1 MAIMKS
7 LLFIGIFF
15 LVFSLSAEDILFQR
29 NFCAAE
35 DLKGIDSI
43 HGAQIVSGSGLRFTV
58 PEDAVK
64 PHNTASVPLLGDMIR
79 NHRITVSA
87 EVKVAL
93 GAPEKRWLGAW
104 LAVWAGGGKG
114 TENVWKRQYIGT
126 GKQDWKKVTFSCDIP
141 DTVTRGYLEFGIN
154 GARGTVC
161 FRNLKIT
168 ADAVLLPLEQVANWG
183 FADRTAGDGKG
194 GWHDQGAVQ
203 DASGFPVGRK
213 TFANVP
219 FRVLDP
225 NRNGGKAIAALR
237 CPRLPSLPEDVTI
250 SVKTPVRGKYLYLL
264 HSSAWGEPKG
274 NVCGTIELTGTK
286 GTAEIP
292 VVYGKDLTDWWKG
305 NPVENAVVG
314 AFITPRDG
322 FGAAYVSRFDVP
334 ESVGGI
340 SEITFRKRKESGV
353 LWLVIAAT
361 VSSEKY
367 RYPEARK
374 TRVQADR
381 VWKALP
387 QSVKA
392 APEAGSALD
401 LSGLFPRH
409 TVGVFGRVVIGRSGQ
424 FEFEKRPGIPA
435 RFFSFN
441 QNREFGGYFTKVTE
455 ISSRQDAREY
465 ADQIARNGYNM
476 VRIWGHHMRTGN
488 WKNLK
493 AFEFDPVLRDLFDYL
508 LYCLKQRG
516 VYIYLSLNMPA
527 LGFDRCYPWGGAE
540 KNDWDLFRHKRDFDA
555 WCKGA
560 ELVLD
565 HVNPYTNMRW
575 IDDPQIAAIDCNNEQ
590 EFAFLKADD
599 RYAELF
605 REFLKKKYGSVD
617 RLKQAWGKE
626 AETIRSFED
635 IRKFQPL
642 QKDRPGAVGRDRA
655 EFMTAQESGLYERE
669 LAFLR
674 KLGYKGPVTSFAM
687 GKSMRHAGVRREFE
701 FVTMN
706 AYHDHP
712 SGGPL
717 GKGGRINQNS
727 SIGSGANTVRSY
739 LAARL
744 YGKPFL
750 VSEHGHC
757 FWNKYRYEH
766 GFVLGGYAALNGFDA
781 LTAFAMTPTR
791 NTNRKIVDFEI
802 RFDPIRRATEV
813 MTALLFRRGDVKTAP
828 FETRIAMDLKEAI
841 RNGELTGS
849 VSGAQLYMGLVG
861 RCSVDQTALPV
872 RRNELRIPRS
882 GVSATVVRRADSSV
896 VDSGSPMLFDMD
908 KVLASLKSRGIL
920 PAENRTEASK
930 EYFVSATGELVMDSR
945 RNRMTVETER
955 FQGICAEAGS
965 RAEFRNFRV
974 LEMNRRGCL
983 ALASIDG
990 TKSIADSG
998 RLLLFVVT
1006 NALNSGMVFEG
1017 EDQRVCLNHGDTPIL
1032 LETGVFS
1039 VEIRTS
1045 KIARMKAWALALNGT
1060 RIAELPLRRT
1070 ENGAVLKID
1079 TAAIPNGPAV
1089 YFELAA
1095 E

>member
-1 MAIMKS
+1 MKS
-7 LLFIGIFF
+7 LLFGGALF
-15 LVFSLSAEDILFQR
+15 LALLLSAEEILFQR
-29 NFCAAE
+29 SLCAE
-35 DLKGIDSI
+35 DDLKGINS
-43 HGAQIVSGSGLRFTV
+43 GVLAKIVPGSGLCFSV
-58 PEDAVK
+58 PTNAEK
-64 PHNTASVPLLGDMIR
+64 LHNTASVPLRGDSIR
-79 NHRITVSA
+79 NRRITVSA
-87 EVKVAL
+87 EVKVEL
-93 GAPEKRWLGAW
+93 GVSEKRWNGAW
-104 LAVWAGGGKG
+104 LAVWAGGEKG
-114 TENVWKRQYIGT
+114 SKSVWKRQYIGT
-126 GKQDWKKVTFSCDIP
+126 GKQDWKTVAFSCDIP

-161 FRNLKIT
+161 FRNLKIV
-168 ADAVLLPLEQVANWG
+168 AGDALLPMEQAANWG
-183 FADRTAGDGKG
+183 FADRIAGDGKG
-194 GWHDQGAVQ
+194 GWHDCGAAQ
-203 DASGFPVGRK
+203 DASSFPFWRQ

-225 NRNGGKAIAALR
+225 ERNGGNAVAALR
-237 CPRLPSLPEDVTI
+237 CPNLPSLPEKVEITM
-250 SVKTPVRGKYLYLL
+250 KTPVRGRYLYLL
-264 HSSAWGEPKG
+264 HSSAWGDSKG
-274 NVCGTIELTGTK
+274 SICGTIELTGTEGK
-286 GTAEIP
+286 AEIP
-292 VVYGKDLTDWWKG
+292 VVYGRDLIDWWKG
-305 NPVENAVVG
+305 KPVENAVVG
-314 AFITPRDG
+314 ALIMPKDG
-322 FGAAYVSRFDVP
+322 FGAAYVSRFEIP
-334 ESVGGI
+334 ESVGAV
-340 SEITFRKRKESGV
+340 SEIAFRKRKESGV

-361 VSSEKY
+361 VSGKKY

-374 TRVQADR
+374 TKIQADR

-392 APEAGSALD
+392 VTEAGTALD
-401 LSGLFPRH
+401 LSGLFSRH
-409 TVGVFGRVVIGRSGQ
+409 TVGELGRVVIGGTGH
-424 FEFEKRPGIPA
+424 FEFENRPGVPV

-441 QNREFGGYFTKVTE
+441 QNREFGSYFAKVTE
-455 ISSRQDAREY
+455 IVSKQDAREY
-465 ADQIARNGYNM
+465 ADQIVRNGYNM
-476 VRIWGHHMRTGN
+476 VRIWGHHMRSGN

-493 AFEFDPVLRDLFDYL
+493 AFEFDPVLRDYFDYL

-527 LGFDRCYPWGGAE
+527 LGFDYCYPWGGAE
-540 KNDWDLFRHKRDFDA
+540 KNDWNLYRHRRDFDA

-560 ELVLD
+560 ELVLN
-565 HVNPYTNMRW
+565 HVNPYTGMRW

-599 RYAELF
+599 RYAGLF
-605 REFLKKKYGSVD
+605 REFLRKKYGSMD

-626 AETIRSFED
+626 AEAIHSFDD
-635 IRKFQPL
+635 IRTFQPL
-642 QKDRPGAVGRDRA
+642 HRDRPGAVGRDRA
-655 EFMTAQESGLYERE
+655 EFMTEQESGLYRRE

-674 KLGYKGPVTSFAM
+674 KLGYKGPVTSLAM
-687 GKSMRHAGVRREFE
+687 GKSMRHAGVRKEFE

-717 GKGGRINQNS
+717 EKGGRINQSS

-766 GFVLGGYAALNGFDA
+766 GFVLGGYAALNGFDV
-781 LTAFAMTPTR
+781 LTAFAMAPTR
-791 NTNRKIVDFEI
+791 NANSKIVDFEI
-802 RFDPIRRATEV
+802 RFDPIRRATEL

-828 FETRIAMDLKEAI
+828 FETRIVMDWKEVI
-841 RNGELTGS
+841 RSNELTGS

-861 RCSVDQTALPV
+861 RCSLDQTALPV
-872 RRNELRIPRS
+872 RWNELQIPRT
-882 GVSATVVRRADSSV
+882 GVSATAIRRADSSV
-896 VDSGSPMLFDMD
+896 VDSNGSMFDMD
-908 KVLASLKSRGIL
+908 KILASLKSCGML
-920 PAENRTEASK
+920 SAENRTDASK
-930 EYFVSATGELVMDSR
+930 DYFVSATGELVMDSR

-965 RAEFRNFRV
+965 RAEFRNFRI

-990 TKSIADSG
+990 TKNIAESG

-1006 NALNSGMVFEG
+1006 NALNSGMVFED
-1017 EDQRVCLNHGDTPIL
+1017 EDQRVCLNHGGVPIL
-1032 LETGVFS
+1032 LETGMFS
-1039 VEIRTS
+1039 VEIRT
-1045 KIARMKAWALALNGT
+1045 ARTAQMKAWALALNGT

-1070 ENGAVLKID
+1070 ADGVVLKID
-1079 TAAIPNGPAV
+1079 TAAIPGGPAV